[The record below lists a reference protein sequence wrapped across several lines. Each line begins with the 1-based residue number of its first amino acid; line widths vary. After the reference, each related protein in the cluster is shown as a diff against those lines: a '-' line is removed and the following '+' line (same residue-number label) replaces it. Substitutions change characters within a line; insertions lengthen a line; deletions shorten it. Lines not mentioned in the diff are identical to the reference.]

1 MTPHPR
7 FTYACR
13 LLAILLVTFCAI
25 RTLSAKEV
33 LVIATNDDYPPFI
46 LKDQKHSFLP
56 DLFKQIGDQMGVT
69 FEFRYLPWQRCAQ
82 AVQNHEAWGAIPYT
96 RNEERDKIYD
106 FSDPIYFSDAK
117 FFAYDPKGE
126 APQISYQNLS
136 DLDGWTIG
144 GIQGYYY
151 VPMFTEAGLDVDY
164 AHSEEQNIK
173 RLQLGRI
180 DLTPLPSTIGW
191 YLIKKL
197 FPAKVAENFY
207 TLKKPLIS
215 SAPLHVMTSK
225 NYPDNENLMARFNAA
240 LAEIKNN
247 GTFAELVNRH
257 GLVLSF

>member
-1 MTPHPR
+1 
-7 FTYACR
+7 
-13 LLAILLVTFCAI
+13 
-25 RTLSAKEV
+25 
-33 LVIATNDDYPPFI
+33 
-46 LKDQKHSFLP
+46 
-56 DLFKQIGDQMGVT
+56 
-69 FEFRYLPWQRCAQ
+69 
-82 AVQNHEAWGAIPYT
+82 
-96 RNEERDKIYD
+96 
-106 FSDPIYFSDAK
+106 
-117 FFAYDPKGE
+117 
-126 APQISYQNLS
+126 
-136 DLDGWTIG
+136 
-144 GIQGYYY
+144 
-151 VPMFTEAGLDVDY
+151 MFTEAGLDVDY